1 MAASFQPIRFPC
13 HLTSSYVWLS
23 IMHLLCLDYIR
34 QGLCNLDV
42 FCGAV
47 VAMLYSA
54 CWRFK

>member
-1 MAASFQPIRFPC
+1 MAASFQPVRFRC

-23 IMHLLCLDYIR
+23 IMHLLCLDYI
-34 QGLCNLDV
+34 LCNLDV
-42 FCGAV
+42 FCVAV